1 LSHVS
6 IARDATILD
15 IGCGGGRTVQKLAAL
30 ASEGKVYGIDFSEAS
45 VAVSQRLNRQAID
58 QRRVE
63 IRQSSVSRLPFAGR
77 MFDLITAVETHF
89 YWPDL
94 RADMREV
101 LRVLKPGG
109 TLVLIAEAYKG
120 GKHARTMQV
129 FADAMRPLGY
139 SHLDVAEH
147 RELFLQAGYTDV
159 QVFEDYPKGWLCG
172 VGCRPS

>member
-1 LSHVS
+1 
-6 IARDATILD
+6 
-15 IGCGGGRTVQKLAAL
+15 
-30 ASEGKVYGIDFSEAS
+30 
-45 VAVSQRLNRQAID
+45 VSQRLNRQSIA
-58 QRRVE
+58 QGRVE
-63 IRQSSVSRLPFAGR
+63 IRHSGVSRLPFAGR

-94 RADMREV
+94 PADMREV
-101 LRVLKPGG
+101 LRVLKPDG

-129 FADAMRPLGY
+129 FADAMRPLGN

-147 RELFLQAGYTDV
+147 RELFIQTGYADV

-172 VGCRPS
+172 LGRRPS